1 MKSLLAVFLF
11 HSRPNDR
18 CETIT
23 SGDYPEKQLW
33 YIPDTNTSFISS
45 NSQTINTYFACE
57 HRTKWS
63 KYNLK
68 MRYSIFHRVSVK
80 VLTECIKVENQCW
93 EVRYYNR
100 KTSPY
105 WAQSCCNIRHNL
117 SLGFSCNTQLC
128 RITTCGGL

>member
-23 SGDYPEKQLW
+23 SGGYPEKQLW

-45 NSQTINTYFACE
+45 NSQTINTCFACE

-80 VLTECIKVENQCW
+80 VLIECIKVENQCW
-93 EVRYYNR
+93 EVCYYNR